1 MIQIIFAPFLQ
12 RWGFTMSSKDI
23 VVDED
28 LPNFFKSVKLQQ
40 ADEVVKEYTNL
51 KENYG
56 VEYEDPTVINI
67 LDHTSMPKKAIQGT
81 PWYNILSNPSYSD
94 EFYYI
99 GAHIDERE
107 KLIKDDDDNDDNNCE
122 QSDIIMLL
130 LNLSAIPDYVA
141 QRFDFKSGFQPEFLQ
156 HFHNYRKKFEQKY
169 GVKWEYQNPQLIQRY
184 LTFKHTRQALKN
196 NLYQKKKP
204 QEDEIEMSASS

>member
-122 QSDIIMLL
+122 
-130 LNLSAIPDYVA
+130 
-141 QRFDFKSGFQPEFLQ
+141 
-156 HFHNYRKKFEQKY
+156 
-169 GVKWEYQNPQLIQRY
+169 
-184 LTFKHTRQALKN
+184 
-196 NLYQKKKP
+196 
-204 QEDEIEMSASS
+204 